1 MSMWSAYTYI
11 QEGYDNN
18 KIFVFAETF
27 VFTKKI
33 YKKIER
39 GR

>member
-1 MSMWSAYTYI
+1 MSMWSAYTYT
-11 QEGYDNN
+11 QEGYYKK

-33 YKKIER
+33 YEKIKR

>member
-1 MSMWSAYTYI
+1 MWSAYTYI
-11 QEGYDNN
+11 QEGYYNN

-27 VFTKKI
+27 DFTKKR